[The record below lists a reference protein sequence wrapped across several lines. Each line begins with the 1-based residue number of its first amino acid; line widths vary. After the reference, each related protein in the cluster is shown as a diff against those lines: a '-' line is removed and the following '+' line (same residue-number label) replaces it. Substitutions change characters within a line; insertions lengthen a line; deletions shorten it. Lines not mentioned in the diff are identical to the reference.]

1 MFRDF
6 LRIFEWL
13 YSLKC
18 DIKTHINSFNN
29 WHLLSPEEIGKL
41 FQLCGLFLLEICRY
55 CGLNLDGA
63 KTVTVSAEC
72 SYYF

>member
-1 MFRDF
+1 MYRDF
-6 LRIFEWL
+6 FEKFRCL

-18 DIKTHINSFNN
+18 DIKTHVYSANN

-41 FQLCGLFLLEICRY
+41 FRLCGLFLLEICRY
-55 CGLNLDGA
+55 CGLKLDGA
-63 KTVTVSAEC
+63 KTVILSAEC